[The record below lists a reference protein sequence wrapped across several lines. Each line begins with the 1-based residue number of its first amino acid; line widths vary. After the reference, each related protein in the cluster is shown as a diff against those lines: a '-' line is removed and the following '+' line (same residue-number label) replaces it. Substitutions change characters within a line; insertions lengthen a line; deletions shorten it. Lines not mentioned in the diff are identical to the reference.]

1 MQARTVRRE
10 ILWSA
15 ELIKTGKYSSFLID
29 KGIKEV
35 NYHRCEKCR
44 WIISFPL
51 MKKGIFKK
59 LYEEEI
65 PVHPH
70 GKKNYEAIQSNED
83 NMTIKRNKEIYKALN
98 EKFSFNTYAEIG
110 CPYQGL
116 LMIIERY
123 NQSRHK
129 RINLTY
135 INNDEIEFWGS
146 NCKFNGIMCKD
157 VLTRTI
163 DKIEVVQI
171 EKIKQR
177 YDVIGIFNYID
188 HSQNPLELIEK
199 AKKVTDRILL
209 VTHSPNK
216 SGPQHRYI
224 LDKDTITCLFQD
236 YGSVR
241 FLQLEKE
248 FKDYIIAIAEKTS

>member
-1 MQARTVRRE
+1 
-10 ILWSA
+10 
-15 ELIKTGKYSSFLID
+15 
-29 KGIKEV
+29 
-35 NYHRCEKCR
+35 
-44 WIISFPL
+44 
-51 MKKGIFKK
+51 
-59 LYEEEI
+59 
-65 PVHPH
+65 
-70 GKKNYEAIQSNED
+70 
-83 NMTIKRNKEIYKALN
+83 
-98 EKFSFNTYAEIG
+98 
-110 CPYQGL
+110 
-116 LMIIERY
+116 
-123 NQSRHK
+123 
-129 RINLTY
+129 
-135 INNDEIEFWGS
+135 
-146 NCKFNGIMCKD
+146 MCKD

-248 FKDYIIAIAEKTS
+248 FKDYIIAIAEKNFINDSSSSIEKEAKVINTKNSRGKVINTFSKCRADSRWIHQYA

>member
-1 MQARTVRRE
+1 MTTINDKDNGEPRMKNLINMQCPLCKARTVRRE

-135 INNDEIEFWGS
+135 INTDEIEFWG
-146 NCKFNGIMCKD
+146 
-157 VLTRTI
+157 
-163 DKIEVVQI
+163 
-171 EKIKQR
+171 
-177 YDVIGIFNYID
+177 
-188 HSQNPLELIEK
+188 
-199 AKKVTDRILL
+199 VT
-209 VTHSPNK
+209 VNSM
-216 SGPQHRYI
+216 
-224 LDKDTITCLFQD
+224 
-236 YGSVR
+236 
-241 FLQLEKE
+241 
-248 FKDYIIAIAEKTS
+248 A